1 VSKTEKDNGMN
12 VQSVKK
18 APDLFCETP
27 AKWLAFCRKSVWYGF
42 IKKIFMIF
50 SYYKIFWETI
60 EKINGENL
68 LILKC
73 KNDTNKA
80 RGESEWNCRDK
91 SNGIW
96 KSTATRL

>member
-1 VSKTEKDNGMN
+1 
-12 VQSVKK
+12 
-18 APDLFCETP
+18 
-27 AKWLAFCRKSVWYGF
+27 
-42 IKKIFMIF
+42 MIF
-50 SYYKIFWETI
+50 SYYKIFWGTI

-80 RGESEWNCRDK
+80 GGESEWNCQDK

-96 KSTATRL
+96 NSTATRL